1 MEPFQFDYLGYMKNM
16 IFLVILMA
24 VLAYILV
31 KLKTRDSMSVSGDS
45 KLALGLGNLFST
57 PTQRQST
64 SHIEVLEKKT
74 LEPRKNL
81 YLVRIF
87 GEQYWLVGTTDTQI
101 ESLGQLKAPGHTP
114 EVLSEQP
121 QEQANAFA
129 DYLTQNEVS

>member
-1 MEPFQFDYLGYMKNM
+1 
-16 IFLVILMA
+16 MA
-24 VLAYILV
+24 CPPVAIANWL
-31 KLKTRDSMSVSGDS
+31 SVW
-45 KLALGLGNLFST
+45 AIYF
-57 PTQRQST
+57 
-64 SHIEVLEKKT
+64 EVLEKKV

-114 EVLSEQP
+114 DLLNEQP